1 MSPTK
6 KNKKKFK
13 KGIDKSAKMWYLII
27 TKDKE
32 MRYLKMFEQ
41 LCEMLRTLESVGDVS
56 VDLDEFDLDVTFQ
69 DFEGFDEEW
78 EEVMRDYEMPELVD
92 EVFDLLD
99 QCEREG
105 DFYVTYFVEGHRV
118 EVGFGS
124 YDI

>member
-1 MSPTK
+1 
-6 KNKKKFK
+6 
-13 KGIDKSAKMWYLII
+13 
-27 TKDKE
+27 
-32 MRYLKMFEQ
+32 MFEK
-41 LCEMLRTLESVGDVS
+41 LCEMLKTLESVGDVS

-99 QCEREG
+99 QCDHEG
-105 DFYVTYFVEGHRV
+105 DFYVTYLVDGHRV

>member
-1 MSPTK
+1 MFSQ
-6 KNKKKFK
+6 KKFK

-56 VDLDEFDLDVTFQ
+56 VDLDEFDLDVTFE
-69 DFEGFDEEW
+69 DFGGFDEEW
-78 EEVMRDYEMPELVD
+78 EEIGRLYEMPELVD
-92 EVFDLLD
+92 EVFDLLG

-105 DFYVTYFVEGHRV
+105 DFYVTYFVDGHRV

-124 YDI
+124 DDI